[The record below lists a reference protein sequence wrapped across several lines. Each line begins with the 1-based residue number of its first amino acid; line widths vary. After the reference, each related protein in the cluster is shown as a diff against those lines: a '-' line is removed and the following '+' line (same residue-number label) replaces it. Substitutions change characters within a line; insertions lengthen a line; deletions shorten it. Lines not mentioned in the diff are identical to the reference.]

1 MLQSHFVRG
10 AAMTEHHILQEIA
23 FWLSR
28 QGYEGTPEEELL
40 AGFCERCNAAG
51 IPISSALILMDTL
64 HPDFE
69 GHAFQWDSRDNVDS
83 ASVYDFTD
91 EGTAR
96 EDWESSVFFHLLK
109 ENAEEV
115 RRRLFL
121 NEEANFYKLDE
132 LRNAGHTD
140 YIASIHRFT
149 ERGSIGEMSAF
160 YSRWLTRQPEGFHDD
175 ELSAL
180 RMLLPTLALAV
191 KTVCCMRIIGT
202 ITDVYLGHDAG
213 RKVMSGT
220 IARGE
225 VERIEA
231 VLWFSDLRDFTGIS
245 DRAKPDQIIPF
256 LNDYAGLVIDAIH
269 AHGGSVL
276 KLIGDGVLAIFQTG
290 HRQDDCAAALAAE
303 MTMRTRLSVLNH
315 QRQSSDLPT
324 TDVYLGLHVGEVFY
338 GNIGSRSRLDF
349 TVVGPAVNM
358 VSRIGGLC
366 ASVDRDTVMSRD
378 FVSTS
383 PVEMQALMVSL
394 GRYALRGFARAHE
407 LFTIDPELA

>member
-1 MLQSHFVRG
+1 MIEQSR
-10 AAMTEHHILQEIA
+10 LQEIA
-23 FWLSR
+23 FWLSQ
-28 QGYEGTPEEELL
+28 QGYEGTPEEDLL
-40 AGFCERCNAAG
+40 SGFCEKCNAIG
-51 IPISSALILMDTL
+51 VSISSALILMDTL

-69 GHAFQWDSRDNVDS
+69 GHAFQWDSRDEFKS
-83 ASVYDFTD
+83 SSVYDFTD

-96 EDWESSVFFHLLK
+96 EDWESSVFFHLIR
-109 ENAEEV
+109 ENAQEI
-115 RRRLFL
+115 RRRLHL

-140 YIASIHRFT
+140 YIAAIHRFT

-160 YSRWLTRQPEGFHDD
+160 YSRWLTRHPEGFHDD
-175 ELSAL
+175 ELAAL

-191 KTVCCMRIIGT
+191 KTACCMRIIGT
-202 ITDVYLGHDAG
+202 ITDVYLGRDAG

-220 IARGE
+220 ITRGE
-225 VERIEA
+225 VERIDA

-245 DRAKPDQIIPF
+245 DRAEPDQIIPF
-256 LNDYAGLVIDAIH
+256 LNDYAGLVIDAVH

-276 KLIGDGVLAIFQTG
+276 KLIGDGVLAIFRSGDQ
-290 HRQDDCAAALAAE
+290 RDDCAAALAAE
-303 MTMRTRLSVLNH
+303 MTMRTNLSVLNN
-315 QRQSSDLPT
+315 RRRLEGLPT

-338 GNIGSRSRLDF
+338 GNIGSRNRLDF

-358 VSRIGGLC
+358 VSRIEGLC
-366 ASVDRDTVMSRD
+366 GSVDRDTVMSKEFAAMCPAEMRD
-378 FVSTS
+378 
-383 PVEMQALMVSL
+383 LMVSI

>member
-1 MLQSHFVRG
+1 MIEQSRP
-10 AAMTEHHILQEIA
+10 QEIA
-23 FWLSR
+23 FWLSQ
-28 QGYEGTPEEELL
+28 QGYEGTPEEDLL
-40 AGFCERCNAAG
+40 SGFCEKCNAIG
-51 IPISSALILMDTL
+51 VSISSALILMDTL

-69 GHAFQWDSRDNVDS
+69 GHAFQWDSRDEFKS
-83 ASVYDFTD
+83 SSVYDFTD

-96 EDWESSVFFHLLK
+96 EDWESSVFFHLIR
-109 ENAEEV
+109 ENAQEI
-115 RRRLFL
+115 RRRLHL

-140 YIASIHRFT
+140 YIAAIHRFT

-160 YSRWLTRQPEGFHDD
+160 YSRWLTRHPEGFHDD
-175 ELSAL
+175 ELAAL

-191 KTVCCMRIIGT
+191 KTACCMRIIGT
-202 ITDVYLGHDAG
+202 ITDVYLGRDAG

-220 IARGE
+220 ITRGE
-225 VERIEA
+225 VERIDA

-245 DRAKPDQIIPF
+245 DRAEPDQIIPF
-256 LNDYAGLVIDAIH
+256 LNDYAGLVIDAVH

-276 KLIGDGVLAIFQTG
+276 KLIGDGVLAIFRSGDQ
-290 HRQDDCAAALAAE
+290 RDDCAAALAAE
-303 MTMRTRLSVLNH
+303 MTMRTNLSVLNN
-315 QRQSSDLPT
+315 RRRLEGLPT

-338 GNIGSRSRLDF
+338 GNIGSRNRLDF

-358 VSRIGGLC
+358 VSRIEGLC
-366 ASVDRDTVMSRD
+366 GSVDRDTVMSKDFAAMCPAEMRD
-378 FVSTS
+378 
-383 PVEMQALMVSL
+383 LMVSI

>member
-1 MLQSHFVRG
+1 
-10 AAMTEHHILQEIA
+10 MTENNTLQEIA

-40 AGFCERCNAAG
+40 AGFCERCNTAG
-51 IPISSALILMDTL
+51 IAISSALILMDTL

-69 GHAFQWDSRDNVDS
+69 GHAFQWDSRDAVDPS
-83 ASVYDFTD
+83 SVYDFTD
-91 EGTAR
+91 EGKAR
-96 EDWESSVFFHLLK
+96 EAWESSVFFHLLK
-109 ENAEEV
+109 EDAEEI
-115 RRRLFL
+115 RHRLFL
-121 NEEANFYKLDE
+121 NEEASFYKLDE

-175 ELSAL
+175 ELAAL

-191 KTVCCMRIIGT
+191 KTACCMRIIET
-202 ITDVYLGHDAG
+202 ITDVYLGRDAG

-220 IARGE
+220 ITRGE

-256 LNDYAGLVIDAIH
+256 LNDYASLVIDAIH

-276 KLIGDGVLAIFQTG
+276 KLIGDGVLAIFRSG
-290 HRQDDCAAALAAE
+290 NRQDDCAAALAAE

-315 QRQSSDLPT
+315 ERQAKDLPA

-338 GNIGSRSRLDF
+338 GNIGSRGRLDF

-378 FVSTS
+378 FVATC
-383 PVEMQALMVSL
+383 PEEMQALMVSL

-407 LFTIDPELA
+407 LFTIDPELS

>member
-1 MLQSHFVRG
+1 MIEQSR
-10 AAMTEHHILQEIA
+10 LQEIA
-23 FWLSR
+23 FWLSQ
-28 QGYEGTPEEELL
+28 QGYEGTPEEDLL
-40 AGFCERCNAAG
+40 SGFCEKCNAIG
-51 IPISSALILMDTL
+51 VSISSALILMDTL

-69 GHAFQWDSRDNVDS
+69 GHAFQWDSRDEFKS
-83 ASVYDFTD
+83 SSVYDFTD

-96 EDWESSVFFHLLK
+96 EDWESSVFFHLIR
-109 ENAEEV
+109 ENAQEI
-115 RRRLFL
+115 RRRLHL

-140 YIASIHRFT
+140 YIAAIHRFT

-160 YSRWLTRQPEGFHDD
+160 YSRWLTRHPEGFHDD
-175 ELSAL
+175 ELAAL

-191 KTVCCMRIIGT
+191 KTACCMRIIGT
-202 ITDVYLGHDAG
+202 ITDVYLGRDAG

-220 IARGE
+220 ITRGE
-225 VERIEA
+225 VERIDA

-245 DRAKPDQIIPF
+245 DRAEPDQIIPF
-256 LNDYAGLVIDAIH
+256 LNDYAGLVIDAVH

-276 KLIGDGVLAIFQTG
+276 KLIGDGVLAIFRSGDQ
-290 HRQDDCAAALAAE
+290 RDDCAAALAAE
-303 MTMRTRLSVLNH
+303 MTMRTNLSVLNN
-315 QRQSSDLPT
+315 RRRLEGLPT

-338 GNIGSRSRLDF
+338 GNIGSRNRLDF

-358 VSRIGGLC
+358 VSRIEGLC
-366 ASVDRDTVMSRD
+366 GSVDRDTVMSKE
-378 FVSTS
+378 FAAMC
-383 PVEMQALMVSL
+383 PAEMRNLMVSI

>member
-1 MLQSHFVRG
+1 MIEQSR
-10 AAMTEHHILQEIA
+10 LQEIA
-23 FWLSR
+23 FWLSQ
-28 QGYEGTPEEELL
+28 QGYEGTPEEDLL
-40 AGFCERCNAAG
+40 SGFCEKCNAIG
-51 IPISSALILMDTL
+51 VSISSALILMDTL

-69 GHAFQWDSRDNVDS
+69 GHAFQWDSRDEFKS
-83 ASVYDFTD
+83 SSVYDFTD

-96 EDWESSVFFHLLK
+96 EDWESSVFFHLIR
-109 ENAEEV
+109 ENAQEI
-115 RRRLFL
+115 RRRLHL

-140 YIASIHRFT
+140 YIAAIHRFT

-160 YSRWLTRQPEGFHDD
+160 YSRWLTRHPEGFHDD
-175 ELSAL
+175 ELAAL

-191 KTVCCMRIIGT
+191 KTACCMRIIGT
-202 ITDVYLGHDAG
+202 ITDVYLGRDAG

-220 IARGE
+220 ITRGE
-225 VERIEA
+225 VERIDA

-245 DRAKPDQIIPF
+245 DRAEPDQIIPF
-256 LNDYAGLVIDAIH
+256 LNDYAGLVIDAVH

-276 KLIGDGVLAIFQTG
+276 KLIGDGVLAIFRSGDQ
-290 HRQDDCAAALAAE
+290 RDDCAAALAAE
-303 MTMRTRLSVLNH
+303 MTMRTNLSVLNN
-315 QRQSSDLPT
+315 RRRLEGLPT

-338 GNIGSRSRLDF
+338 GNIGSRNRLDF

-358 VSRIGGLC
+358 VSRIEGLC
-366 ASVDRDTVMSRD
+366 GSVDRDTVMSKD
-378 FVSTS
+378 FAAMC
-383 PVEMQALMVSL
+383 PAEMRNLMVSI

>member
-1 MLQSHFVRG
+1 MEQSR
-10 AAMTEHHILQEIA
+10 LQEIA
-23 FWLSR
+23 FWLSQ
-28 QGYEGTPEEELL
+28 QGYEGTPEEDLL
-40 AGFCERCNAAG
+40 SGFCEKCNAIG
-51 IPISSALILMDTL
+51 VSISSALILMDTL

-69 GHAFQWDSRDNVDS
+69 GHAFQWDSRDEFKS
-83 ASVYDFTD
+83 SSVYDFTD

-96 EDWESSVFFHLLK
+96 EDWESSVFFHLIR
-109 ENAEEV
+109 ENAQEI
-115 RRRLFL
+115 RRRLHL

-140 YIASIHRFT
+140 YIAAIHRFT

-160 YSRWLTRQPEGFHDD
+160 YSRWLTRHPEGFHDD
-175 ELSAL
+175 ELAAL

-191 KTVCCMRIIGT
+191 KTACCMRIIGT
-202 ITDVYLGHDAG
+202 ITDVYLGRDAG

-220 IARGE
+220 ITRGE
-225 VERIEA
+225 VERIDA

-245 DRAKPDQIIPF
+245 DRAEPDQIIPF
-256 LNDYAGLVIDAIH
+256 LNDYAGLVIDAVH

-276 KLIGDGVLAIFQTG
+276 KLIGDGVLAIFRSGDQ
-290 HRQDDCAAALAAE
+290 RDDCAAALAAE
-303 MTMRTRLSVLNH
+303 MTMRTNLSVLNN
-315 QRQSSDLPT
+315 RRRLEGLPT

-338 GNIGSRSRLDF
+338 GNIGSRNRLDF

-358 VSRIGGLC
+358 VSRIEGLC
-366 ASVDRDTVMSRD
+366 GSVDRDTVMSKD
-378 FVSTS
+378 FAAMC
-383 PVEMQALMVSL
+383 PAEMRNLMVSI

>member
-1 MLQSHFVRG
+1 MSTPP
-10 AAMTEHHILQEIA
+10 ACTIL
-23 FWLSR
+23 
-28 QGYEGTPEEELL
+28 
-40 AGFCERCNAAG
+40 
-51 IPISSALILMDTL
+51 
-64 HPDFE
+64 
-69 GHAFQWDSRDNVDS
+69 
-83 ASVYDFTD
+83 TD

-96 EDWESSVFFHLLK
+96 EDWESSVFFHLQK

-132 LRNAGHTD
+132 LRNAGHTE

-191 KTVCCMRIIGT
+191 KTVCCMRNIGT

-303 MTMRTRLSVLNH
+303 MTMRTRSLSPQPSASVE
-315 QRQSSDLPT
+315 RPSDDGCLSR
-324 TDVYLGLHVGEVFY
+324 LHVGEVFY
-338 GNIGSRSRLDF
+338 GNIGSRRQAGFHRCRPGGQYGQPQWRPLRF
-349 TVVGPAVNM
+349 G
-358 VSRIGGLC
+358 VSRH
-366 ASVDRDTVMSRD
+366 SHVED

-383 PVEMQALMVSL
+383 PVEMQSLMVSL

-407 LFTIDPELA
+407 LFTIDPELADEQQPTVAEMPGYRFYVFLPCEREYEA

>member
-1 MLQSHFVRG
+1 MIEQSR
-10 AAMTEHHILQEIA
+10 LQEIA
-23 FWLSR
+23 FWLSQ

-40 AGFCERCNAAG
+40 SGFCEKCNAIG
-51 IPISSALILMDTL
+51 VSISSALILMDTL

-69 GHAFQWDSRDNVDS
+69 GHAFQWDSRDEFKS
-83 ASVYDFTD
+83 SSVYDFTD

-96 EDWESSVFFHLLK
+96 EDWESSVFFHLIR
-109 ENAEEV
+109 ENAQEI
-115 RRRLFL
+115 RRRLHL

-140 YIASIHRFT
+140 YIAAIHRFT

-160 YSRWLTRQPEGFHDD
+160 YSRWLTRHPEGFHDD
-175 ELSAL
+175 ELAAL

-191 KTVCCMRIIGT
+191 KTACCMRIIGT
-202 ITDVYLGHDAG
+202 ITDVYLGRDAG

-220 IARGE
+220 ITRGE
-225 VERIEA
+225 VERIDA

-245 DRAKPDQIIPF
+245 DRAEPDQIIPF
-256 LNDYAGLVIDAIH
+256 LNDYAGLVIDAVH

-276 KLIGDGVLAIFQTG
+276 KLIGDGVLAIFRSGDQ
-290 HRQDDCAAALAAE
+290 RDDCAAALAAE
-303 MTMRTRLSVLNH
+303 MTMRTNLSVLNN
-315 QRQSSDLPT
+315 RRRLEGLPT

-338 GNIGSRSRLDF
+338 GNIGSRNRLDF

-358 VSRIGGLC
+358 VSRIEGLC
-366 ASVDRDTVMSRD
+366 GSVDRDTVMSKD
-378 FVSTS
+378 FAAMC
-383 PVEMQALMVSL
+383 PAEMRNLMVSI

>member
-1 MLQSHFVRG
+1 MIEQSR
-10 AAMTEHHILQEIA
+10 LQEIA
-23 FWLSR
+23 FWLSQ
-28 QGYEGTPEEELL
+28 QGYEGTPEEDLL
-40 AGFCERCNAAG
+40 SGFCEKCNAIG
-51 IPISSALILMDTL
+51 VSISSALILMDTL

-69 GHAFQWDSRDNVDS
+69 GHAFQWDSRDEFKS
-83 ASVYDFTD
+83 SSVYDFTD

-96 EDWESSVFFHLLK
+96 EDWESSVFFHLIR
-109 ENAEEV
+109 ENAQEI
-115 RRRLFL
+115 RRRLHL

-140 YIASIHRFT
+140 YIAAIHRFT

-160 YSRWLTRQPEGFHDD
+160 YSRWLTRHPEGFHDY
-175 ELSAL
+175 ELAAL

-191 KTVCCMRIIGT
+191 KTACCMRIIGT
-202 ITDVYLGHDAG
+202 ITDVYLGRDAG

-220 IARGE
+220 ITRGE
-225 VERIEA
+225 VERIDA

-245 DRAKPDQIIPF
+245 DRAEPDQIIPF
-256 LNDYAGLVIDAIH
+256 LNDYAGLVIDAVH

-276 KLIGDGVLAIFQTG
+276 KLIGDGVLAIFRSGDQ
-290 HRQDDCAAALAAE
+290 RDDCAAALAAE
-303 MTMRTRLSVLNH
+303 MTMRTNLSVLNN
-315 QRQSSDLPT
+315 RRRLEGLPT

-338 GNIGSRSRLDF
+338 GNIGSRNRLDF

-358 VSRIGGLC
+358 VSRIEGLC
-366 ASVDRDTVMSRD
+366 GSVDRDTVMSKEFAAMCPAEMRD
-378 FVSTS
+378 
-383 PVEMQALMVSL
+383 LMVSI